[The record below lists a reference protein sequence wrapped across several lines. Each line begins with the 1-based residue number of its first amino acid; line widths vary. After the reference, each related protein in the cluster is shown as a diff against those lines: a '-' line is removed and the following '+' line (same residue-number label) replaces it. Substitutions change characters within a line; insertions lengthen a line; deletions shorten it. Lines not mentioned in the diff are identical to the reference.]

1 MKSSPS
7 TRAFFGTDGIRGRVG
22 IDPITPEFCLKL
34 GWAAGK
40 SLTNDNGGLAIIG
53 KDTRISGYLL
63 ESAIEAGFV
72 YAGVDVGLLG
82 PIPTP
87 AVAHLTRTLRADIG
101 VVISA
106 SHNPFE
112 DNGIKFFDA
121 NGGKLEDE
129 LEREIE
135 AQLARPM
142 SSTNS
147 VNLGKAH
154 RITDAYGRYIESCKN
169 SVARDINFRGMRL
182 VVDCANGATYRVAPE
197 VFSELGAEV
206 FVIGANPDGLNIN
219 YQCGSTN
226 TQALRVAVHNEKADL
241 GIAFDGDGDRVIM
254 VDAEGRDVDG
264 DQLLYAIAMGR
275 EVAGVMHGGVVGTV
289 MSNFGLESSLKDS
302 GIPFARA
309 NVGDRYVQK
318 LMKEKGWV
326 LGGETSG
333 HIMCLDLTTTGDGII
348 SALQVLVAMR
358 ATGSTLS
365 ELSGAMFKLPQSLLS
380 IDSANPVA
388 VLDHPDVT
396 KAIQEIE
403 RELADSGRL
412 VVRASGTEPMI
423 RIMVEGRD
431 HAIVQFHAQRL
442 ARIIR
447 ALTPE

>member
-7 TRAFFGTDGIRGRVG
+7 TREFFGTDGIRGRVG
-22 IDPITPEFCLKL
+22 VGPITPEFCLKL

-40 SLTNDNGGLAIIG
+40 SLTNGNGGLAIIG

-106 SHNPFE
+106 SHNSFE

-121 NGGKLEDE
+121 NGGKLEDK

-135 AQLARPM
+135 EQLASPM

-206 FVIGANPDGLNIN
+206 SVIGANPDGFNIN
-219 YQCGSTN
+219 YQCGSTS

-254 VDAEGRDVDG
+254 VDEEGRDVDG

-275 EVAGVMHGGVVGTV
+275 KNAGVMHGGVVGTV
-289 MSNFGLESSLKDS
+289 MSNFGLEASLKDS

-309 NVGDRYVQK
+309 NVGDRHVQK
-318 LMKEKGWV
+318 LMKEKGWI

-365 ELSGAMFKLPQSLLS
+365 ELSGAMSKLPQSLLNVN
-380 IDSANPVA
+380 SANPVA
-388 VLDHPDVT
+388 VLNHPDVT
-396 KAIQEIE
+396 KVIQEIE
-403 RELADSGRL
+403 RELAGSGRL
-412 VVRASGTEPMI
+412 VVRASGTEPVI

-442 ARIIR
+442 ARVIR
-447 ALTPE
+447 ELTPE